1 LYESYWNLKEKPFEN
16 TPDPRF
22 FYYSTQHEEALT
34 RLTYAIH
41 ERKGAALL
49 TGVFG
54 CGKTLLAQALLE
66 GLQRGSYRIALIANP
81 QLEYMEFLRAI
92 ATRLG
97 ATGLPIKK
105 TELLTDYLLDVL
117 NEILE
122 NNMSDG
128 KDTVVIIDEAH
139 VIEDKKIFEELRML
153 LNFQRKDRF
162 LLTLL
167 LLGQPE
173 LRRNIDNI
181 KQLAQ
186 RIAIRYHL
194 DKLTH
199 QDIQSY
205 ITHRL
210 NIAGRKE
217 AVFTPEAFEL
227 IYQQSGGIPRRI
239 NHICDMS
246 LLIGFGKKTQEI
258 DQEIVKEVV
267 SDLEGRP

>member
-1 LYESYWNLKEKPFEN
+1 MYEKYWKLKEKPFEN

-34 RLTYAIH
+34 RLTYAIQ

-54 CGKTLLAQALLE
+54 CGKTLLAQSLLD

-81 QLEYMEFLRAI
+81 QLEYSEFLRAI
-92 ATRLG
+92 ASRLG
-97 ATGLPIKK
+97 ATGLPTKK
-105 TELLTDYLLDVL
+105 TEILTDYLLDVL
-117 NEILE
+117 NEMLE
-122 NNMSDG
+122 NNFSDG

-153 LNFQRKDRF
+153 LNFQHKDRF

-173 LRRNIDNI
+173 LRKNVDNI

-194 DKLTH
+194 DKLSR
-199 QDIQSY
+199 QDSEGY
-205 ITHRL
+205 ILHRL
-210 NIAGRKE
+210 KIAGKE
-217 AVFTPEAFEL
+217 APIFTKEAQDLIFE
-227 IYQQSGGIPRRI
+227 QSGGIPRRI

-246 LLIGFGKKTQEI
+246 LLIGFGNKEDKI
-258 DQEIVKEVV
+258 GKDIIREVV